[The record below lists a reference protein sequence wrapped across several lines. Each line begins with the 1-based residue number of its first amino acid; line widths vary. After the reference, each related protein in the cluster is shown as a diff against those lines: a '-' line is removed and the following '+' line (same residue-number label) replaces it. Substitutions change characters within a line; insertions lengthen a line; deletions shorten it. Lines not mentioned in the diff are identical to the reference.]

1 VAVQAVGLHVVG
13 GYVPDAARFDA
24 ARLPA
29 VYGGRGGTME
39 EALTRRLAAEVVG
52 TAILVLF
59 GAGSV
64 VAALRL
70 GGGELEYAGLGMVA
84 IAFALAIAVAIY
96 AFGTTSGAHINPA
109 VTVSLAAVGRFPWQE
124 VPAYVGAQL
133 VGGAAGAALIVA
145 AFGGEAVD
153 LGTGGTTLAD
163 EITYTQGIVAEALAT
178 FLLLTAIMALAV
190 DRRAPPGWAGLMIGL
205 AVAAAILVT
214 GPLTG
219 GSLNPAR
226 TFGPMLITG
235 IGGGD
240 ASWGDLPAYI
250 IGPLLGGVIAA
261 FAYDAI
267 ARPRAI
273 EAEPAQ
279 GALGDIEGR
288 RDRAVERP
296 ASPVAPAGPA
306 PQGTRGDITGRRE

>member
-1 VAVQAVGLHVVG
+1 
-13 GYVPDAARFDA
+13 
-24 ARLPA
+24 
-29 VYGGRGGTME
+29 ME
-39 EALTRRLAAEVVG
+39 ETLGRRLAAEVVG

-64 VAALRL
+64 VAALRM
-70 GGGELEYAGLGMVA
+70 GGGELEYPGLGMVA
-84 IAFALAIAVAIY
+84 IAFGLTLAIAIY

-109 VTVSLAAVGRFPWQE
+109 VTVSLAATGRFPWGE
-124 VPAYVGAQL
+124 VPTYVGAQL
-133 VGGAAGAALIVA
+133 LGASVGAALIVA

-153 LGTGGTTLAD
+153 FGTGGTTLAD
-163 EITYTQGIVAEALAT
+163 DITYTQGIVTEALAT

-190 DRRAPPGWAGLMIGL
+190 DRRAPAGWAGFMIGL
-205 AVAAAILVT
+205 AVAAAILMS

-250 IGPLLGGVIAA
+250 IGPLLGGLVAA
-261 FAYDAI
+261 FAYDVI
-267 ARPRAI
+267 ARPRALEEI
-273 EAEPAQ
+273 APAP
-279 GALGDIEGR
+279 LGDREGR
-288 RDRAVERP
+288 PETAVQQRGAGARGGDGGDAAGQVPSERR
-296 ASPVAPAGPA
+296 SEHG
-306 PQGTRGDITGRRE
+306 